1 MLKKFTSLMPVW
13 VVVAGVAGFFYPP
26 VLTAFKPWLEWMF
39 FGTMLGIGCAMNL
52 SDFRP
57 LVTRPQV
64 ILLGILAQFLIMPAA
79 GFLIGKALHLPA
91 ELLLG
96 MVLVGA
102 VPGAMASNVVAYLA
116 KTDVAYS
123 IALTSTATLLAPVL
137 TPLLTYLYM
146 HTIIQIQFWGIF
158 LSILKIVILPLL
170 IGLTLKY
177 FFKETIVRFHDLF
190 PALSTV
196 CIALIC
202 GMVVALNQ
210 ATISALSLAVFL
222 GVFLHNLAGYGG
234 GYGAGKIYRFD
245 RRRCRTL
252 AVEVGMQN
260 AGLGA
265 VLAVKHFSPE
275 TAIMPAVF
283 ATWCVITASCLARY
297 WNGRSRNGES

>member
-13 VVVAGVAGFFYPP
+13 VVLAGVLGYLHPP
-26 VLTAFKPWLEWMF
+26 ALTLFKPWLEWMF

-52 SDFRP
+52 ADFRP
-57 LVTRPQV
+57 LVEQPHV

-79 GFLIGKALHLPA
+79 GLLIGKIFNLPP

-102 VPGAMASNVVAYLA
+102 VPGAMASNVIAYLA

-123 IALTSTATLLAPVL
+123 IALTSTATLLAPILTPVL
-137 TPLLTYLYM
+137 TYFYM
-146 HTIIQIQFWGIF
+146 HTTIQIQFWAMF
-158 LSILKIVILPLL
+158 FSIIKIVILPLL
-170 IGLTLKY
+170 IGFALKH
-177 FFKETIVRFHDLF
+177 FFKESIIRLHDIF

-210 ATISALSLAVFL
+210 NTIASLSLIVFL
-222 GVFLHNLAGYGG
+222 AVCLHNLTGYLG
-234 GYGAGKIYRFD
+234 GYAAGKIYRFGQ
-245 RRRCRTL
+245 RRCRTL
-252 AVEVGMQN
+252 SVEVGMQN

-265 VLAVKHFSPE
+265 VLAVKHFAPE

-283 ATWCVITASCLARY
+283 ATWCVVTASCLARF
-297 WNGRSRNGES
+297 WGRSKNADL